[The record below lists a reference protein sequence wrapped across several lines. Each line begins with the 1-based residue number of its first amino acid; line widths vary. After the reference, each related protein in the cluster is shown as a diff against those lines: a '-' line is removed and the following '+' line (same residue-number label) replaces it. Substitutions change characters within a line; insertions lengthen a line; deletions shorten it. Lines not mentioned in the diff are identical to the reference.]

1 MKFGHVEMERPNNP
15 IIWDALSKDEFDFVM
30 RAKNVYEQCLRY
42 SGRDVHE
49 VNCAAGNILNSAY
62 HFLFSFT
69 ENGLT
74 PGYMDELNEKY
85 KDRGGWKAH
94 CRKMTEE
101 GIERALKAL
110 ND

>member
-1 MKFGHVEMERPNNP
+1 MKFGHVEMDEHETP
-15 IIWDALSKDEFDFVM
+15 IVWDALSKDEFDFVM

-49 VNCAAGNILNSAY
+49 VNCAAGNILSGAY

-69 ENGLT
+69 ENALK
-74 PGYMDELNEKY
+74 PNYMDDLNETY
-85 KDRGGWKAH
+85 KDEGGWKAH
-94 CRKMTEE
+94 CRKATEA

-110 ND
+110 NE

>member
-15 IIWDALSKDEFDFVM
+15 IAWDALSKDEFDFVM

-62 HFLFSFT
+62 HFLLSFT
-69 ENGLT
+69 ENALK
-74 PGYMDELNEKY
+74 PNYMDNLNETY
-85 KDRGGWKAH
+85 KDSGGWKAH
-94 CRKMTEE
+94 SRKMTED
-101 GIERALKAL
+101 GINRALKAL
-110 ND
+110 NV

>member
-1 MKFGHVEMERPNNP
+1 MKFGHVEMDKHDTP
-15 IIWDALSKDEFDFVM
+15 IVWDALSKDEFDFVM
-30 RAKNVYEQCLRY
+30 RAKNVYEQCLNY

-69 ENGLT
+69 ENALT
-74 PGYMDELNEKY
+74 PNYMDGLNEKY
-85 KDRGGWKAH
+85 KDEGGWKTH

-110 ND
+110 NE

>member
-1 MKFGHVEMERPNNP
+1 MKFGHVEMDDHDTP
-15 IIWDALSKDEFDFVM
+15 IVWDALSKDEFDFVM
-30 RAKNVYEQCLRY
+30 RAKNVYEECLRY

-49 VNCAAGNILNSAY
+49 VNSAAGIILNGAY
-62 HFLFSFT
+62 NFLFSFT
-69 ENGLT
+69 ENALI
-74 PGYMDELNEKY
+74 PNYMDDLNETY

-110 ND
+110 NA